1 MRIEYL
7 PDDSQTIRVVAGWLY
22 GEWGHLRRGNTLKK
36 VIQRI
41 SRRAE
46 SRTIPLTFIVR
57 DGDEPV
63 GTASLVAHD
72 MKTRL
77 SMTPWLASV
86 YVVPCHRRRGFGT
99 ALCRRV
105 VHEAKKIGYRRIYL
119 FTPDKAEFYKGLDW
133 REIQLAKYRKQ
144 KVTIMALE

>member
-7 PDDSQTIRVVAGWLY
+7 PDDPRTILEVAGWLY
-22 GEWGHLRRGNTLKK
+22 GEWGHLSRGNTLEKA
-36 VIQRI
+36 IRRI

-46 SRTIPLTFIVR
+46 ARTIPLTLIVR
-57 DGDEPV
+57 DHGAPV

-77 SMTPWLASV
+77 NLTPWLASV
-86 YVVPCHRRRGFGT
+86 YVVPSHRRRGFGA

-105 VHEAKKIGYRRIYL
+105 VREAKRLGYGRIYL
-119 FTPDKAEFYKGLDW
+119 FTPDKAEFYKALEW
-133 REIQLAKYRKQ
+133 KEIQRVKYRKQ
-144 KVTIMALE
+144 KVTMMAFG